1 METPQQQAEAY
12 QRVMNRNVQEML
24 SAKDMQIIALKSQ
37 LEMLVPQIEALRRQ
51 VAEAKQEPSKPQPV
65 DLCPQKPNGKAK
77 EAM

>member
-1 METPQQQAEAY
+1 
-12 QRVMNRNVQEML
+12 
-24 SAKDMQIIALKSQ
+24 MQIIALKSQ